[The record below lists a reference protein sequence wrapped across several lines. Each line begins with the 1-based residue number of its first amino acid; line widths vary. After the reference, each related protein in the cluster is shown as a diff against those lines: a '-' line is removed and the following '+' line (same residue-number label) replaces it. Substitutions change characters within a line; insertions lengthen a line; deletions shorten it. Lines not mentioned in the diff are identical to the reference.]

1 MEGPTRI
8 TGVGPYPSEIDA
20 MVREALR
27 RESTRREI
35 RNVKPV
41 NRAVAPAPVENRI
54 RSEVLQ
60 DDDVVDVEVPS
71 EDIELESI
79 TLRFLVDPETRD
91 VTMQVVERNS
101 GKVLRTVPP
110 EELVDMIRNIMA
122 ESRRL

>member
-1 MEGPTRI
+1 
-8 TGVGPYPSEIDA
+8 
-20 MVREALR
+20 LR